1 MRARRAGTPSRRIEG
16 GETRRQH
23 ARRGPGAVGN
33 SRIVAYRARSPARS
47 AAEGHA
53 RIPQFNECSPDE
65 PEAAI
70 STRELIELATPRER
84 AILVGAPRKSE
95 PAQVTDEHLEE
106 LERLADTAGVEVVGS
121 LVQRVDKPNP
131 RTYIGEGKAEELKGQ
146 VALDGATLVI
156 FDDELSPAQ
165 GRNLEKE
172 VGTRVMD

>member
-53 RIPQFNECSPDE
+53 RMPQFNECSPDE
-65 PEAAI
+65 PEASI
-70 STRELIELATPRER
+70 STRELIELETTLER
-84 AILVGAPRKSE
+84 PVMMASHRNPE

-106 LERLADTAGVEVVGS
+106 LERL
-121 LVQRVDKPNP
+121 
-131 RTYIGEGKAEELKGQ
+131 
-146 VALDGATLVI
+146 
-156 FDDELSPAQ
+156 
-165 GRNLEKE
+165 
-172 VGTRVMD
+172 